1 MSSDYSRSE
10 LCALVW
16 SEPLRSLARKHGIS
30 DVRLGKIC
38 RQANIPLPGL
48 GYWAKHAARRAG
60 VRPPLPPRALG
71 QSDEVTVR
79 GYRHASTWLSDEEL
93 LSMPVPPMPSF
104 IEDLGIVTE
113 RARKLLRKVPRTGSL
128 THPHPLIAP
137 LLAGDEQRRQKE
149 LTSEWTWDKPLFD
162 TPMEKRRLRLLNRL
176 FLAFSRC
183 GCPPSLRGKDA
194 RELGVAVGDCRVSF
208 TLDPPGTTRN
218 NHAGAII
225 RRVKHSD
232 KLEINVTWPQLS
244 ADLAP
249 IPTNWTDRK
258 DSRLE
263 DQLTDIAVGLLIAGE
278 WAYRSGC
285 IRQRNWLIGR
295 KQEVEQR
302 LRREQEE
309 RDHID
314 RARQLKAERD
324 RRNKLF
330 AEAAA
335 WRKASEFRNFVNA
348 VASTQQA
355 GGADEAQTEFMEWST
370 WALAEADRIDPL
382 CQPVETLLALPAK
395 GDANV

>member
-1 MSSDYSRSE
+1 MSNDYSRSE
-10 LCALVW
+10 LYALVW
-16 SEPLRSLARKHGIS
+16 SEPMRSLARKHGIS

-48 GYWAKHAARRAG
+48 GYWAKRAAGKAR

-79 GYRHASTWLSDEEL
+79 GNRYGSTWRSDEEI

-104 IEDLGIVTE
+104 TEDLATVTE
-113 RARKLLRKVPRTGSL
+113 RARKLLGKVPKTGSL
-128 THPHPLIAP
+128 SNPHALIAS
-137 LLAGDEQRRQKE
+137 LLAEDEQRRQKA

-194 RELGVAVGDCRVSF
+194 RELGVTVGDCRVSF
-208 TLDPPGTTRN
+208 TLDPPGTTRD
-218 NHAGAII
+218 NHAGSTI

-244 ADLAP
+244 ADLAA
-249 IPTNWTDRK
+249 IPTSWSDRNE
-258 DSRLE
+258 SRLE
-263 DQLTDIAVGLLIAGE
+263 DQLMDIAVGLLVAGE
-278 WAYRSGC
+278 WAYRSAC
-285 IRQRNWLIGR
+285 IRHRDWLIER
-295 KQEVEQR
+295 KQEVEER

-309 RDHID
+309 RDRIE

-330 AEAAA
+330 SEAAA
-335 WRKASEFRNFVNA
+335 WRKASEIRNFVSA

-355 GGADEAQTEFMEWST
+355 GGADHAQAEFTEWST

-382 CQPVETLLALPAK
+382 RQPVESLLAFPAK
-395 GDANV
+395 GDAIA